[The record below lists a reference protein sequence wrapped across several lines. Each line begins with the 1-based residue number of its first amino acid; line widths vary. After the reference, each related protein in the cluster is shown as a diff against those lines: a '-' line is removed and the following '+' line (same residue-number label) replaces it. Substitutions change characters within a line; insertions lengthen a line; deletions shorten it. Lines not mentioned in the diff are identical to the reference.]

1 MLHGKVIKK
10 KEIYKISN
18 WSFTAATEE
27 NRGICFSIPDEN
39 RKQSGV
45 RFLIKKSRIMRSM
58 LKTLNFLGV
67 K

>member
-1 MLHGKVIKK
+1 MLHGKVKK
-10 KEIYKISN
+10 KEIFKISN
-18 WSFTAATEE
+18 WFFTAVTEE
-27 NRGICFSIPDEN
+27 NRGICFSFPDEN
-39 RKQSGV
+39 RKQSEM